1 MKTET
6 NDGLLRLE
14 YEVAG
19 VTEKTLMFGL
29 CYLPPSAQR
38 RHNRNGV
45 PLAKQIQS
53 QSTPGFCKH
62 EPLFA
67 TREEAQSRCDARNA
81 AEFSGEKYLH
91 VIERWAV
98 PVVERKPFV
107 PSCRDDL
114 DSKER
119 GYYDVAVHEAYRDFE
134 GSDLDAELENI
145 NRDFFG
151 K

>member
-1 MKTET
+1 MT
-6 NDGLLRLE
+6 NEITDGLLRLE
-14 YEVAG
+14 YEVKC

-38 RHNRNGV
+38 RHNRNGI

-53 QSTPGFCKH
+53 QSTPSCCKH
-62 EPLFA
+62 EPLYK
-67 TREEAQSRCDARNA
+67 TREEAQCRCDARNA
-81 AEFSGEKYLH
+81 AEFGGEKYLH

-98 PVVERKPFV
+98 PVVERKPFA

-119 GYYDVAVHEAYRDFE
+119 GYYDVAVHEAYRDLE
-134 GSDLDAELENI
+134 GSDLDVELNNI
-145 NRDFFG
+145 NRYFFG